1 MYDRICTDIVNGDN
15 FTTEIFG
22 ILTIYGIYVAFL
34 QFIALQLKDDMCYM
48 GRTYSYIQFIEKKSF
63 QIALKKGLPCSLLL
77 LVLLRIG
84 IVICGESV
92 VTPILYLS
100 IGIIKVVISIF
111 FIILLSSCV
120 ISIQKVYILGKVEK
134 ETLLW
139 NKAEDSIRRKIRR
152 KIQKSNIK
160 RFFRCN
166 WENGFFILFDE
177 LSGVLSEKR
186 NSEYDD
192 RILKFFKNVIG
203 EFNEKLKRV
212 DNSRGIWR
220 ALDKSNE
227 FLEKCM
233 LLDNKHR
240 VIDIIVIVKS
250 IQMEILKKYVLTDNR
265 TGKWDDISRYIELN
279 RRIWM
284 NSKDTKMRK
293 RILDN
298 MKRNLKTIKEECSM
312 EDLFDM
318 DENRLDTIRKTYMH
332 DIFQMLINDENLED
346 IIEMFA
352 TVLDSKAELLKYFFV
367 NMYEYIRVY
376 SMEHLENFKRIIC
389 EIIDD
394 EEKIYLLLYVFIQS
408 RRESSMK
415 CFEYI
420 KIDLFYDIFWNIDF
434 MEYLKK
440 DSKHIEKI
448 LKRSGMNYY
457 INADKIQ
464 ELAEDL
470 QHPISVN
477 TFVKYRER
485 NFGPGL
491 FIALK
496 AILSPGEIGWEK
508 IDVEDEKYIYLR
520 MELLSFFKENPQM
533 LDNSYVKRLWERIC
547 EDTFWNS
554 EKIDILL
561 KTDFE
566 ALVLVQMKISKE
578 LICILMEETV
588 VSPAIIKY
596 LITYYGQELESILD
610 KEQMIR
616 IKNSMR
622 YIFRDSISIEETVDQ
637 MMDCYETYRNPMCI
651 RNKNMICEWIKKM
664 IR

>member
-63 QIALKKGLPCSLLL
+63 RVALKKGLPCSLLL

-100 IGIIKVVISIF
+100 IGIIKVSLSIF
-111 FIILLSSCV
+111 FIMLLSSCV
-120 ISIQKVYILGKVEK
+120 VSIQKVYVLEKTEK
-134 ETLLW
+134 EKLLW
-139 NKAEDSIRRKIRR
+139 EKSEKLVIRKIRGR
-152 KIQKSNIK
+152 LQKSYLK
-160 RFFRCN
+160 CFFKCR
-166 WENGFFILFDE
+166 WENGFLILFEE
-177 LSGVLSEKR
+177 LLFVLSKER
-186 NSEYDD
+186 NNEYDD
-192 RILKFFKNVIG
+192 RILNFFENIIW
-203 EFNEKLKRV
+203 EFNEKLKKV
-212 DNSRGIWR
+212 DNPIGMWR
-220 ALDKSNE
+220 TLDKSNE
-227 FLEKCM
+227 FLEECI
-233 LLDNKHR
+233 LLDNKYR
-240 VIDIIVIVKS
+240 VMHLIVIVKN
-250 IQMEILKKYVLTDNR
+250 IQREIFKKYILTENGI
-265 TGKWDDISRYIELN
+265 GKWNDISRYMALD
-279 RRIWM
+279 RKIWE
-284 NSKDTKMRK
+284 NCKKTEIRK
-293 RILDN
+293 RILYN
-298 MKRNLKTIKEECSM
+298 MRRNCELIKAECSL

-434 MEYLKK
+434 MEYLQK

-448 LKRSGMNYY
+448 LKRTGMNYY